1 MSEVYLGHLSRRD
14 MLYEYLRWEIFPRFG
29 CDCRNGIRVFGT
41 GGSNAVYIYEDRSSC
56 RKVVGKFF
64 YSDRMKDWE
73 LAGQRLRREYDNIR
87 EFRSYLGGCHYVADA
102 LGCNYDLNRLLVVE
116 YCTGTPMD
124 SVIMQAINNR
134 DDALLYSK
142 LTALAWFLASV
153 HNKSVQGVGV
163 DFNRE
168 CRYFSSITGCLSGM
182 ISNHEREHLEYL
194 KREWAG
200 DWAMWSDQ
208 EVLVHG
214 DATPSNFFFGDGLH
228 VISFDMERVKRTDRV
243 FDVGRLAGE
252 LQHFFLRSTGNK
264 YAAEKFIGHFL
275 WEYCCHFP
283 DRRSAFE
290 AVCRR
295 VPFYMGTTLLRI
307 ARNGYLD
314 RNYRR
319 QLVNEAFNC
328 LGR

>member
-1 MSEVYLGHLSRRD
+1 
-14 MLYEYLRWEIFPRFG
+14 MLYEYLRWEIFPRLG
-29 CDCRNGIRVFGT
+29 CDCSKGIRVFGT
-41 GGSNAVYIYEDRSSC
+41 GGSNAVYVYEDRAAC

-64 YSDRMKDWE
+64 YSDRMNDWE
-73 LAGQRLRREYDNIR
+73 LAGRRLYREYSNIK
-87 EFRSYLGGCHYVADA
+87 EFRSYLGNHHYVADA

-116 YCTGTPMD
+116 YCTGTPLD
-124 SVIMQAINNR
+124 SVIMQAINNGN
-134 DDALLYSK
+134 DALLYSK
-142 LTALAWFLASV
+142 LTSLALFLATV
-153 HNKSVQGVGV
+153 HNRSAKGVGV
-163 DFNRE
+163 DFDRE
-168 CRYFSSITGCLSGM
+168 CRYSDSIINCLEGM
-182 ISNHEREHLEYL
+182 ISRSEKEYL
-194 KREWAG
+194 HHLVREWKS

-214 DATPSNFFFGDGLH
+214 DATPSNFFFGDGLY
-228 VISFDMERVKRTDRV
+228 VISFDMERVKRSDRI

-275 WEYCCHFP
+275 WEYSCHFP
-283 DRRSAFE
+283 DRDRTFE
-290 AVCRR
+290 AICRR
-295 VPFYMGTTLLRI
+295 VPFYMGTTLMRI

-314 RNYRR
+314 SSYRR